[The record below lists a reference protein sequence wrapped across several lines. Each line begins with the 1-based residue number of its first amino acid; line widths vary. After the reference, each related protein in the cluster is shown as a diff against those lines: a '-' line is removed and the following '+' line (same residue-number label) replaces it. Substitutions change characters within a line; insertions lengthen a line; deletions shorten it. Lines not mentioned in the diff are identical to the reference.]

1 MYYKRPLYVMNTSSY
16 KELNCAFPSNR
27 EATRLSK
34 QRIMS
39 EDGINTNTL
48 RRYTFIREGVAGGGL
63 NLNINGIFRVC
74 MSTARM
80 QPYGYLW
87 NICAGVSLGNVQYVI
102 GLIVM
107 LIARIVIGKLT
118 NTHLCVCCY
127 VTSFTFIRPG

>member
-1 MYYKRPLYVMNTSSY
+1 MYHKRPLYVMNTPSS
-16 KELNCAFPSNR
+16 KEFNCAFLSNR

-48 RRYTFIREGVAGGGL
+48 RRYTFIRGGGGRGGRGL

-80 QPYGYLW
+80 QPYGYL
-87 NICAGVSLGNVQYVI
+87 
-102 GLIVM
+102 
-107 LIARIVIGKLT
+107 
-118 NTHLCVCCY
+118 
-127 VTSFTFIRPG
+127 

>member
-1 MYYKRPLYVMNTSSY
+1 MYYKRPLYVMNTTSY

-48 RRYTFIREGVAGGGL
+48 RRYTFIREGVLGGGKL

-74 MSTARM
+74 MSRARM

-87 NICAGVSLGNVQYVI
+87 NICAGASLGNVQYVI

-118 NTHLCVCCY
+118 NTYVMLYV
-127 VTSFTFIRPG
+127 VTSLVLRL